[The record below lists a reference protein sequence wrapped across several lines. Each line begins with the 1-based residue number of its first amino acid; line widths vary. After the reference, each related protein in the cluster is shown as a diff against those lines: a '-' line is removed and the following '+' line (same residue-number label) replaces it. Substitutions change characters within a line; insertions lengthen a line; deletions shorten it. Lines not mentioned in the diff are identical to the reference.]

1 MSLLLYKK
9 RTHIVFVSNQMW
21 CEWRESVR
29 IFTQKSALKRQNRR
43 DLIFITA
50 IRVVK
55 NKNYSV
61 MSNYHLQDKNLSFK
75 AKGLLSYMLSLPDNW
90 KYTIK
95 GIAKESKESEKTVR
109 TVLKELE
116 TKKYLVIVK
125 KQNTLGRFVY
135 EYFVYE
141 KPDTQN
147 P

>member
-1 MSLLLYKK
+1 M
-9 RTHIVFVSNQMW
+9 
-21 CEWRESVR
+21 
-29 IFTQKSALKRQNRR
+29 
-43 DLIFITA
+43 TA

-61 MSNYHLQDKNLSFK
+61 MSNYHLQDKKLSFK

-95 GIAKESKESEKTVR
+95 GISKESKESEKNVR

-116 TKKYLVIVK
+116 SHKYLVIVK
-125 KQNTLGRFVY
+125 KQNSLGRFVY

-141 KPDTQN
+141 KPDTQK